1 MRIRECV
8 VRVLAV
14 LIAAPGALLAQSPA
28 PDPARVGVINMNLAV
43 SETAEGKKGLA
54 EIQASATAI
63 SNKGYKIGG

>member
-43 SETAEGKKGLA
+43 SETAEPIVYCSVKVLKHPGRFWPHPS
-54 EIQASATAI
+54 I
-63 SNKGYKIGG
+63 